1 MDPQQHNQIRGRSP
15 SVGAHPHTPHIN
27 RMHSPSPSPRAF
39 NHNDVAAS
47 TIGLG
52 LDLDGSS
59 HQPDFSAFDG
69 SASPYLTPQPGLTQD
84 LAFDAGQPFTDQL
97 NLPQPSFGEDFTIFP
112 ASSAEQ
118 ISAPLFI
125 GDGIPDMNTMAG
137 SPGHHSPT
145 PPHLLK
151 PEPHQSPSFNTHQ
164 FSSPAGRHS
173 RNASLGPEAALLP
186 HQDWSQ
192 SQFQGHRRTPSEY
205 SDVSSVGAHSPA
217 LVSSDNF
224 SDQLEHSPMQRP
236 QDAAVYQELHGI
248 SSFTISDQSPN
259 RGRSP
264 SHSPAISP
272 RILPQSLPEMSQ
284 PGSFVLPSQNNGY
297 GGQAYMQASEAFPPL
312 VQTSVADMSQMGQ
325 MAAPTIYIEA
335 APVALRTGFEGKPVM
350 DTDALIPPDQR
361 GMSRR
366 LLGSTGPAC

>member
-1 MDPQQHNQIRGRSP
+1 
-15 SVGAHPHTPHIN
+15 
-27 RMHSPSPSPRAF
+27 
-39 NHNDVAAS
+39 
-47 TIGLG
+47 
-52 LDLDGSS
+52 
-59 HQPDFSAFDG
+59 
-69 SASPYLTPQPGLTQD
+69 
-84 LAFDAGQPFTDQL
+84 
-97 NLPQPSFGEDFTIFP
+97 
-112 ASSAEQ
+112 
-118 ISAPLFI
+118 
-125 GDGIPDMNTMAG
+125 MAG

-272 RILPQSLPEMSQ
+272 PYPAPVIAGDEPARLLCAAEPEQRIWWSGLHAGFRSLP
-284 PGSFVLPSQNNGY
+284 
-297 GGQAYMQASEAFPPL
+297 APL
-312 VQTSVADMSQMGQ
+312 SQTSVADMSQMGQ